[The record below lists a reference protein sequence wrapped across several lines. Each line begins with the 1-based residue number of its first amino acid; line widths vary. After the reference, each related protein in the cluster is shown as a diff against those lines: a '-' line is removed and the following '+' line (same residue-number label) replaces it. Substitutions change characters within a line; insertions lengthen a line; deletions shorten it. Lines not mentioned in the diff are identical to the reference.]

1 MIANSMKP
9 FLAGS
14 SVIRAMFEEGKK
26 MAKVYGEENVY
37 DFSVGNP
44 GLHPPKEVHDAIEYI
59 NNEMDPHVV
68 HGYMANAG
76 YESTRK
82 AVAENL
88 NRRFGKGK
96 EIYSWE
102 HIIMTVGAG
111 SAINDIM
118 KTVFD
123 PGDKQVVFA
132 PYFVEY
138 ANWARN
144 YLADTI
150 VVPPN
155 EANGFEPDPEAL
167 KEALTPEVKL
177 VIINNPNN
185 PTGAIYSAETIQKI
199 AEVLKEKEKE
209 YGHTIYILSDEPYRE
224 LVYVDKEVPF
234 IPDYYDDTIMA
245 YSWSKSLS
253 LPGERIGYVAVPDK
267 AEGADEFIQAAIV
280 ANRVCGDTNAPG
292 IMQLVVERCMD
303 ARVDIP
309 YYEKNA
315 KDLYDI
321 VTKAGFKAIVPQGA
335 FYLWIKSPVE
345 DEKEFVSAAK
355 DERILIVP
363 GSAFACPGYVRAS
376 FCIANETIQ
385 RSAESFAN
393 LGKKYFG

>member
-1 MIANSMKP
+1 MIAKSMEP

-26 MAKVYGEENVY
+26 MAKVYGPENVY

-44 GLHPPKEVHDAIEYI
+44 GLNPPQEVHDAINYI
-59 NNEMDPHVV
+59 NNEMDPHIV

-76 YESTRK
+76 YESTRQ
-82 AVAENL
+82 AVADNL
-88 NRRFGKGK
+88 NKRYGADYGVDN
-96 EIYSWE
+96 
-102 HIIMTVGAG
+102 IIMTVGAG
-111 SAINDIM
+111 SALNVIM

-144 YLADTI
+144 YGAETI

-167 KEALTPEVKL
+167 KAALDPKVKI

-185 PTGAIYSAETIQKI
+185 PTGAIYSKETLEKI
-199 AEVLKEKEKE
+199 ADVLREAEKEF
-209 YGHTIYILSDEPYRE
+209 GHPIYILSDEPYRE
-224 LVYVDKEVPF
+224 LVYVDREVPY
-234 IPDYYDDTIMA
+234 IPDMYDNTIIA

-253 LPGERIGYVAVPDK
+253 LPGDRIGYIAIPKKSDNAEEFFSAAV
-267 AEGADEFIQAAIV
+267 V
-280 ANRVCGDTNAPG
+280 ANRVCGDTNAPSL
-292 IMQLVVERCMD
+292 MQLVVERCMD
-303 ARVDIP
+303 AQVEVP

-315 KDLYDI
+315 KDLYKI
-321 VTKAGFKAIVPQGA
+321 VTDAGFTALVPQGA
-335 FYLWIKSPVE
+335 FYLWVKSPVANE
-345 DEKEFVSAAK
+345 QELVSAAK
-355 DERILIVP
+355 EERILMVP
-363 GSAFACPGYVRAS
+363 GSAFACPGYVRLS

>member
-1 MIANSMKP
+1 MIAKSMAP

-59 NNEMDPHVV
+59 NNEMDPHYV

-82 AVAENL
+82 AVADNL
-88 NRRFGKGK
+88 NKRFGADFTF
-96 EIYSWE
+96 EN
-102 HIIMTVGAG
+102 IIMTVGAG
-111 SAINDIM
+111 SAINVLM
-118 KTVFD
+118 KTIFD

-144 YLADTI
+144 YGAETI

-155 EANGFEPDPEAL
+155 EANGFEPDPKAL
-167 KEALTPEVKL
+167 KKVLEPGVKV

-185 PTGAIYSAETIQKI
+185 PTGAIYSEETIKGI
-199 AEVLKEKEKE
+199 ADVLKEAEKE
-209 YGHTIYILSDEPYRE
+209 YGHPIYIISDEPYRE
-224 LVYVDKEVPF
+224 LVYVDKKVPY
-234 IPDYYDDTIMA
+234 IPDFYDDTLIA

-253 LPGERIGYVAVPDK
+253 LPGERIGYVAIPAKSDN
-267 AEGADEFIQAAIV
+267 AEEFTAAAIV
-280 ANRVCGDTNAPG
+280 ANRVCGDTNAPSL
-292 IMQLVVERCMD
+292 MQLVVERAID
-303 ARVDIP
+303 AQVDVP

-315 KDLYDI
+315 KDLYKI
-321 VTKAGFKAIVPQGA
+321 VTDAGFTAIVPQGA
-335 FYLWIKSPVE
+335 FYLWMKSPVE
-345 DEKEFVSAAK
+345 DEAEFVNAAK
-355 DERILIVP
+355 EEHILLVP
-363 GSAFACPGYVRAS
+363 GSAFKCGGYVRMS

-385 RSAESFAN
+385 RSRDAFMR

>member
-76 YESTRK
+76 FESTRK

-253 LPGERIGYVAVPDK
+253 LPGERI
-267 AEGADEFIQAAIV
+267 
-280 ANRVCGDTNAPG
+280 
-292 IMQLVVERCMD
+292 
-303 ARVDIP
+303 
-309 YYEKNA
+309 
-315 KDLYDI
+315 
-321 VTKAGFKAIVPQGA
+321 
-335 FYLWIKSPVE
+335 
-345 DEKEFVSAAK
+345 
-355 DERILIVP
+355 
-363 GSAFACPGYVRAS
+363 
-376 FCIANETIQ
+376 
-385 RSAESFAN
+385 
-393 LGKKYFG
+393 

>member
-1 MIANSMKP
+1 
-9 FLAGS
+9 
-14 SVIRAMFEEGKK
+14 
-26 MAKVYGEENVY
+26 
-37 DFSVGNP
+37 
-44 GLHPPKEVHDAIEYI
+44 
-59 NNEMDPHVV
+59 
-68 HGYMANAG
+68 
-76 YESTRK
+76 
-82 AVAENL
+82 
-88 NRRFGKGK
+88 
-96 EIYSWE
+96 
-102 HIIMTVGAG
+102 MTVGAG

-253 LPGERIGYVAVPDK
+253 LPG
-267 AEGADEFIQAAIV
+267 
-280 ANRVCGDTNAPG
+280 
-292 IMQLVVERCMD
+292 
-303 ARVDIP
+303 
-309 YYEKNA
+309 
-315 KDLYDI
+315 
-321 VTKAGFKAIVPQGA
+321 
-335 FYLWIKSPVE
+335 
-345 DEKEFVSAAK
+345 
-355 DERILIVP
+355 
-363 GSAFACPGYVRAS
+363 
-376 FCIANETIQ
+376 
-385 RSAESFAN
+385 
-393 LGKKYFG
+393 

>member
-1 MIANSMKP
+1 MIAKSMEP
-9 FLAGS
+9 FLVGS

-26 MAKVYGEENVY
+26 MAKVFGEENVY

-44 GLHPPKEVHDAIEYI
+44 GLHPPKEVKEAINYV

-76 YESTRK
+76 YESTRQ
-82 AVAENL
+82 AVADNL
-88 NRRFGKGK
+88 NKRYGSDFDMNN
-96 EIYSWE
+96 
-102 HIIMTVGAG
+102 IIMTVGAG
-111 SAINDIM
+111 SALNVIM

-144 YLADTI
+144 YGAETI

-167 KEALTPEVKL
+167 KAALDPKVKI

-185 PTGAIYSAETIQKI
+185 PTGAIYSKETIQAI
-199 AEVLKEKEKE
+199 ADVLKEAEKE
-209 YGHTIYILSDEPYRE
+209 YGHPIYILSDEPYRE
-224 LVYVDKEVPF
+224 LVYVDREVPY
-234 IPDYYDDTIMA
+234 IPDFYDNTLIA

-253 LPGERIGYVAVPDK
+253 LPGERIGYIAIPKKSDNSEEFFNAAV
-267 AEGADEFIQAAIV
+267 V
-280 ANRVCGDTNAPG
+280 ANRVCGDTNAPSL
-292 IMQLVVERCMD
+292 MQLVVERCMD
-303 ARVDIP
+303 AQVDIP

-315 KDLYDI
+315 KDLYKI
-321 VTKAGFKAIVPQGA
+321 VTDAGFDALVPQGA
-335 FYLWIKSPVE
+335 FYLWIKSPVA
-345 DEKEFVSAAK
+345 DEKELVAAAK
-355 DERILIVP
+355 EERILMVP
-363 GSAFACPGYVRAS
+363 GSAFACPGYVRLS
-376 FCIANETIQ
+376 FCISNETIQ